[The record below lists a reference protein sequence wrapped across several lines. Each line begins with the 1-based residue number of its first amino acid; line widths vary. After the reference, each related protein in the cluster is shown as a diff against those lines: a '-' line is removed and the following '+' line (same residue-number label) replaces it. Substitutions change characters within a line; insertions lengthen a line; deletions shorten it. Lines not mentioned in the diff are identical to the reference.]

1 MNSTIVDK
9 VSSIAAF
16 LNKNKKKV
24 TNDPEES
31 TAGTADEQI
40 NHTDFWMHNKTTNVH
55 QIKDLFANTV
65 YILEKLNV
73 IETIFI
79 GIKFEW
85 NKYVFVDLKGNFY
98 SQND

>member
-16 LNKNKKKV
+16 LNTNKKKV

-40 NHTDFWMHNKTTNVH
+40 NHTDC
-55 QIKDLFANTV
+55 
-65 YILEKLNV
+65 
-73 IETIFI
+73 
-79 GIKFEW
+79 
-85 NKYVFVDLKGNFY
+85 
-98 SQND
+98 